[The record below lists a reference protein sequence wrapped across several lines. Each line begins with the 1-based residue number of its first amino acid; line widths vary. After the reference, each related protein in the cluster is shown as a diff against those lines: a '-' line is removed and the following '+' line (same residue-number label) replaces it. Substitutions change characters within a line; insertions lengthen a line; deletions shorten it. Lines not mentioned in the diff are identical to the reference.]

1 MSLVFHL
8 MWTGS
13 RLCSFL
19 LHLSAIKIGPGLE
32 RRCLENTGRNNLKSK
47 QLEGVDNNILQSFLE
62 ILKQRRQWKNGLT
75 EGPHIHPPTPAP
87 HDGMGSCRHSD
98 MELLFRKRTCSS
110 ILCGKL
116 LSASHTLHDLHA
128 SRVPYVTG
136 VSSGA
141 PGIHKW
147 GGVLKLTRRVDGV
160 WTRRMTRCSFGT
172 GVQAPIMSA
181 YPVHQSQGIRRAK
194 WVS

>member
-147 GGVLKLTRRVDGV
+147 GGVLKHWPGGWMGSGPGEWRD
-160 WTRRMTRCSFGT
+160 
-172 GVQAPIMSA
+172 APLGLESK
-181 YPVHQSQGIRRAK
+181 PPSCQHTLFTSHRA
-194 WVS
+194 